1 MQEAGRDYRDLIGGA
16 ILIVV
21 GIAGALYASAHYPLG
36 TVQRMGPGMFPT
48 AIGYVLAGLGALIA
62 LPAWI
67 RRGPLPVPELRPLLL
82 VLASVLVFAVTV
94 ERLGMVPAIFLLTGL
109 AVLADNKLGVVGTL
123 VLASGLSVG
132 AWLIFVFGLGIPIY
146 AFIWPV

>member
-1 MQEAGRDYRDLIGGA
+1 MREAGRDYRDLIGGA

-21 GIAGALYASAHYPLG
+21 GIAGALYASSHYPMG
-36 TVQRMGPGMFPT
+36 TVQRMGPGMFPV
-48 AIGYVLAGLGALIA
+48 AIGYLLAGLGVLIA

-67 RRGPLPVPELRPLLL
+67 RRGTLPMPEFRPFLL
-82 VLASVLVFAVTV
+82 VLASVLIFAITI

-109 AVLADNKLGVVGTL
+109 AVLADDKLGIIGTI
-123 VLASGLSVG
+123 VLAAALSLG

-146 AFIWPV
+146 AFIWPF